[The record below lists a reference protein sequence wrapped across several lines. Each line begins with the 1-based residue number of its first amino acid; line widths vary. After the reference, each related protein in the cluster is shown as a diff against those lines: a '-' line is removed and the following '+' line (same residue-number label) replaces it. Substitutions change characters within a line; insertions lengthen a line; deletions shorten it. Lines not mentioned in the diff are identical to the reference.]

1 LQDVERNAADLSEPA
16 ATAAQLAAAVREAG
30 EIALRT
36 FKQPLRQW
44 TKGASLSPVSEADIA
59 VDTFLRQ
66 RLGQLMPGAAWLSE
80 ETEDDPARL
89 DAETVWIVDPIDG
102 TRSYLAGQSDWS
114 IAVALAVRGRPVL
127 AALYAPVLDEMFL
140 AREGGGATRNGA
152 PIAATTGER
161 VGGTRVSGPRRH
173 LKWLAEVDTTA
184 MLMPRIGSLALR
196 IARVADGELDV
207 AFAGGSSHDWD
218 LAAADLL
225 VHEAGGALT
234 TLTGHVLTYNRSE
247 LVHGALVAAGR
258 ERHAALIRLVGD
270 RASELA

>member
-1 LQDVERNAADLSEPA
+1 LQDAERNAAAA
-16 ATAAQLAAAVREAG
+16 ATAVQLAQQLACAVREAG

-44 TKGASLSPVSEADIA
+44 TKGVSLSPVSEADIA
-59 VDTFLRQ
+59 VDTFLRE
-66 RLGQLMPGAAWLSE
+66 RLGELAPAAGWLSE

-89 DAETVWIVDPIDG
+89 EAENVWIVDPIDG
-102 TRSYLAGQSDWS
+102 TRSYLAGQPDWT
-114 IAVALAVRGRPVL
+114 IAVALAVGGRPVL
-127 AALYAPVLDEMFL
+127 ASVYAPVSDEMYL
-140 AREGGGATRNGA
+140 AQKGGGATRNGVL
-152 PIAATTGER
+152 IAASTGDR
-161 VGGTRVSGPRRH
+161 VGGTRVAGPKRH
-173 LKWLAEVDTTA
+173 LNWLAEVDASATLT
-184 MLMPRIGSLALR
+184 PRIGSLAVRL
-196 IARVADGELDV
+196 ARVADGELDV

-270 RASELA
+270 RAAELA